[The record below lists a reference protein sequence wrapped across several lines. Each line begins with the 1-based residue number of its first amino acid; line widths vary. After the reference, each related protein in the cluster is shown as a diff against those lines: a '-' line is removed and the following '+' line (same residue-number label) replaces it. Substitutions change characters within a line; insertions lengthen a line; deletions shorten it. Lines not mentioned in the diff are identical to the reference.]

1 MDSIKVRLEK
11 LREKMRRGNIDYF
24 LIGSSDYHASE
35 YVGDFFKV
43 SEYFSGCT
51 SDNVKLVVG
60 QDNARLW
67 TDGRYFISAAREL
80 EGTGIELMKSDE
92 GRGAL

>member
-1 MDSIKVRLEK
+1 MIRRGGAIPRLNILKNGVEMDSIKVRLEK
-11 LREKMRRGNIDYF
+11 LREKMRRENIDYF

-51 SDNVKLVVG
+51 SDNV
-60 QDNARLW
+60 
-67 TDGRYFISAAREL
+67 
-80 EGTGIELMKSDE
+80 
-92 GRGAL
+92 